1 MTKYYSCITK
11 DSDCLDLILQKY
23 TVEIHISYKKRE
35 VLRTSLNWLGRKDS
49 NLRDGWTK
57 TSCLTTW
64 RRPIAITIIEYQD
77 YMSRG
82 FIFYTKSAPFKGALF
97 TKTTKQ

>member
-1 MTKYYSCITK
+1 MLNKKKT
-11 DSDCLDLILQKY
+11 L
-23 TVEIHISYKKRE
+23 KRE
-35 VLRTSLNWLGRKDS
+35 SFNWLGRKDS

-82 FIFYTKSAPFKGALF
+82 FIFNTKSAPFKGALF
-97 TKTTKQ
+97 VLN